1 MSGQSQLYVMTKPPP
16 PVRRLLCGC
25 RSAHGLHERYPP
37 DRLHCTM
44 LWLGNYDAWSPSQLE
59 RLRWEFGEIRFDPFE
74 VRFER
79 LEGRLLRG
87 REGMAAPA
95 LFHRILRRHA
105 MACGVPLPA
114 HEFRLHLSLAYDG
127 PALTGT
133 RKIDPIG
140 WPVEEFLLIR
150 SHRGH
155 EELGRWPLIERQHAL
170 AL

>member
-1 MSGQSQLYVMTKPPP
+1 MPGHSQLYVMIKPPQAA
-16 PVRRLLCGC
+16 RGLLCGC
-25 RSAHGLHERYPP
+25 RSAHGLGESYPP

-44 LWLGNYDAWSPSQLE
+44 LRLGDCDAWPPPALD
-59 RLRWEFGEIRFDPFE
+59 RLRRVLGEIRFDPFE
-74 VRFER
+74 VRFEQ

-87 REGMAAPA
+87 RTGMAAPA

-105 MACGVPLPA
+105 TTCGVPLPA

-127 PALTGT
+127 PAPIGI

-155 EELGRWPLIERQHAL
+155 EELGRWPLVERQHAW